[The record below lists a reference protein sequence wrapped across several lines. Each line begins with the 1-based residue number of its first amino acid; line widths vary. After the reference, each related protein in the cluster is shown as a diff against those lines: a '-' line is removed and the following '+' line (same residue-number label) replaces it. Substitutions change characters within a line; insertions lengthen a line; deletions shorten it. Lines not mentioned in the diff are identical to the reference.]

1 MRVAG
6 VTRHAQTEGLVK
18 ERHTALWWAG
28 NITRGSLIYGVLI
41 VTALAFLYPY
51 FWMVGNAFKTNE
63 GFYTDPYRLIPE
75 EFSLGGMKA
84 ALGVG
89 RVHIYLKN
97 STIFAVVGVS
107 GQLLVDAL
115 AAFAFARLKFRGRD
129 VMFVL
134 VLATLMLPYSVVLI
148 PSYLIVF
155 WFGLANTYAGVMLP
169 GFAGAFGIF
178 LLRQFFLNIPSE
190 LEDAARDRRRI
201 HAQNLLADYRSV
213 GQACLTD
220 VGTVHLHIPVEFLR
234 VAADRAEGLGQISID
249 RRHSPV
255 QVHDMDILAEYSGRH
270 DPWNAASDNGVLAGS
285 AVHNRRN
292 HAFGTE
298 GVSPGPETTRIIANG
313 LR

>member
-97 STIFAVVGVS
+97 SIIFAVVGVS

-190 LEDAARDRRRI
+190 LEDAARIDGASTLRI
-201 HAQNLLADYRSV
+201 FWQIIVPLAKPALLTLGLFIFIFQWSSYVWPLIVLKDWDKYPLTVGIALFRSM
-213 GQACLTD
+213 TW
-220 VGTVHLHIPVEFLR
+220 TYWPN
-234 VAADRAEGLGQISID
+234 
-249 RRHSPV
+249 
-255 QVHDMDILAEYSGRH
+255 ILAATTLGTLPLITVFLLVQRYIIGGITLSGLK
-270 DPWNAASDNGVLAGS
+270 G
-285 AVHNRRN
+285 
-292 HAFGTE
+292 
-298 GVSPGPETTRIIANG
+298 
-313 LR
+313 